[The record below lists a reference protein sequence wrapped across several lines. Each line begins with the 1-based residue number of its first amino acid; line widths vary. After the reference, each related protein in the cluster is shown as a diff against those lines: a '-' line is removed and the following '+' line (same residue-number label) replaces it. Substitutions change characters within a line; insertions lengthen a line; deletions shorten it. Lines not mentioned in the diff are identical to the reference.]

1 MSYTKAL
8 VALLVC
14 IGGIAAL
21 ASQAQNQPALALAS
35 PVAAVAVEVV
45 PVPVEGEVP
54 DEGPCVPCDE
64 PEEIPGWTYQGLI
77 QIGNKWYHQYSNG
90 TQAMLVP
97 CEME

>member
-1 MSYTKAL
+1 MWNSKTLA
-8 VALLVC
+8 ALLVC
-14 IGGIAAL
+14 IGGIGAL
-21 ASQAQNQPALALAS
+21 ASQAQDRPALAGA
-35 PVAAVAVEVV
+35 AVEVV
-45 PVPVEGEVP
+45 PLLAEGEVP
-54 DEGPCVPCDE
+54 DEGPCIPCDE